1 MVTDPVGDMLTI
13 IRNGYMAKKSQVLV
27 PYSKFKIEIA
37 QVLEKEKFVAG
48 VKKEE
53 SKIKIDLAYS
63 GKKPKL
69 SHVKKISKPG
79 LRVYTKSKNIR
90 KVKGGKG
97 VIIIS
102 TPKGVMTANVAKTEK
117 LGGEVI
123 AEVW

>member
-1 MVTDPVGDMLTI
+1 MDPVADMLTI

-53 SKIKIDLAYS
+53 SKIKIDLVYS
-63 GKKPKL
+63 GHKPKL

-102 TPKGVMTANVAKTEK
+102 TPKGVMTDKVAKTEK

>member
-1 MVTDPVGDMLTI
+1 MDPIADMFTI

-48 VKKEE
+48 ATKQE
-53 SKIKIDLAYS
+53 SKIKIDLIYS

-97 VIIIS
+97 IIIIS
-102 TPKGVMTANVAKTEK
+102 TPKGVMTGNIAKTEK
-117 LGGEVI
+117 LGGEII

>member
-1 MVTDPVGDMLTI
+1 MDPVADMFTI

-37 QVLEKEKFVAG
+37 QVLEKENFVAL

-53 SKIKIDLAYS
+53 SKIKIDLIYS
-63 GKKPKL
+63 AKKPKL

-97 VIIIS
+97 IIIIS
-102 TPKGVMTANVAKTEK
+102 TPKGVMTGNIAKTEK
-117 LGGEVI
+117 LGGEII